1 MAFDLSN
8 YEDVNA
14 RIGRFRAEFPM
25 GRLEAHID
33 HIDFENG
40 RILVRALAFRTDDPN
55 EMPAAIDYA
64 FEFRA
69 THGVNRDFWVENAV
83 TSAYGR
89 AIGALSPSNARPTR
103 QDMEKAETLH
113 AAPVDH
119 YQPPNVKT
127 AAQSISELK
136 QVLGAKVMS
145 EPPKCQHGHRLK
157 KSGTAKTGRPY
168 LGWACP
174 EKRKADQCEMI
185 WWRQTPDGDDWLSPD
200 DYQDYLNERGRN
212 LDPKSEREP
221 VPDALLSPTERKARH
236 RENES

>member
-14 RIGRFRAEFPM
+14 RIARFRAEFPM

-40 RILVRALAFRTDDPN
+40 RILVRALAFRTDDAN
-55 EMPAAIDYA
+55 ELPASIDYA

-103 QDMEKAETLH
+103 QDMEKAEKLQTTTT
-113 AAPVDH
+113 DH
-119 YQPPNVKT
+119 YQPSNVKT

-136 QVLGAKVMS
+136 QVLGAKIMS
-145 EPPKCQHGHRLK
+145 EPPKCEHGHRLK
-157 KSGTAKTGRPY
+157 RSGVSDKTKRPY
-168 LGWACP
+168 LGWSCP
-174 EKRKADQCEMI
+174 EGSRKKQCAMI
-185 WWRQTPDGDDWLSPD
+185 WWKQTPDGDDWLSPE
-200 DYQDYLNERGRN
+200 DYADYLSERGLN
-212 LDPKSEREP
+212 LDPKTEREP
-221 VPDALLSPTERKARH
+221 VPEHLLSETEKAQR
-236 RENES
+236 

>member
-14 RIGRFRAEFPM
+14 RITRFRAEYPM
-25 GRLEAHID
+25 GRLEAFID

-55 EMPAAIDYA
+55 ELPASIDYA

-103 QDMEKAETLH
+103 QDMEKAQSLQSQ
-113 AAPVDH
+113 PVDH

-136 QVLGAKVMS
+136 QVLGAKIMS
-145 EPPKCQHGHRLK
+145 EPPKCEHGHRLK
-157 KSGTAKTGRPY
+157 KLGTAAKTGRPY

-174 EKRKADQCEMI
+174 ERLKSKQCPI
-185 WWRQTPDGDDWLSPD
+185 VWWKQTPDGDDWLSPEDYD
-200 DYQDYLNERGRN
+200 DYLSERGLN

-221 VPDALLSPTERKARH
+221 VPEHLLSETEKAQR
-236 RENES
+236 